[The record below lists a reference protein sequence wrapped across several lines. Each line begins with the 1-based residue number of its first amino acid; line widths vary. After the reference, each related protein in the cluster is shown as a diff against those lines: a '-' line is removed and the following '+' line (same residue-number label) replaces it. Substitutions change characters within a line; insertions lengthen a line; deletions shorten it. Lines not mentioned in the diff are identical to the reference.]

1 MTTFHA
7 ESEGI
12 DPDRVIEHLLAAI
25 PAAPSASQ
33 IACARCSD
41 RFWFALAPPMLSV

>member
-12 DPDRVIEHLLAAI
+12 DPDRVIEHLLVAI
-25 PAAPSASQ
+25 PAAPEREA
-33 IACARCSD
+33 ARLV
-41 RFWFALAPPMLSV
+41 RA